1 MDMSNQMNRKFA
13 GRVLSVNEVEQVS
26 GGVLVEVIV
35 GAAIAAGVA
44 LFKEGCELGKQMAE
58 RDNAR

>member
-1 MDMSNQMNRKFA
+1 MSKKLNKEFSE
-13 GRVLSVNEVEQVS
+13 RVLSTGEVEQIS
-26 GGVLVEVIV
+26 GGVMLEVIV

-44 LFKEGCELGKQMAE
+44 LFKEGCELGRQMAE

>member
-1 MDMSNQMNRKFA
+1 MSKKSNREFS
-13 GRVLSVNEVEQVS
+13 GRALSVNEVEQVS
-26 GGVLVEVIV
+26 GGVMVEIIV

>member
-1 MDMSNQMNRKFA
+1 MSNQMNRKFA

-26 GGVLVEVIV
+26 GGVLVEVVV
-35 GAAIAAGVA
+35 GAVIAAGVA
-44 LFKEGCELGKQMAE
+44 LFVEGCELGKQMAE

>member
-1 MDMSNQMNRKFA
+1 MSKKQNMEFS
-13 GRVLSVNEVEQVS
+13 GRALSMNEVEQVS
-26 GGVLVEVIV
+26 GGVLMEVIV

>member
-1 MDMSNQMNRKFA
+1 MSKKQNMEFS
-13 GRVLSVNEVEQVS
+13 GRALSMNEVEQVS
-26 GGVLVEVIV
+26 GGVLMEVIV

-44 LFKEGCELGKQMAE
+44 LFTEGCELGKQMAE

>member
-1 MDMSNQMNRKFA
+1 MSKKLDREFA
-13 GRVLSVNEVEQVS
+13 GRALSVSEVEQVS

-44 LFKEGCELGKQMAE
+44 LFTEGCELGKQMAQ